1 MQNYQTRSA
10 VLFIVFNRPEPTNR
24 VFEKIREAR
33 PARLYVAADG
43 PRSLKTGE
51 DILCTETREIITKVD
66 WPCEVKTL
74 FQPVNL
80 GCRDAVSTA
89 ISWFFDNEE
98 EGIILE
104 DDCLPA
110 SSFFY
115 YCDEMLNRYRTDDRV
130 RHIGG
135 SNLQQGNTWGEH
147 SYYFSNMTH
156 VWGWASWRRV
166 WKDYDKTLSR
176 YQEAEVKQQL
186 INIFNDEMIAADW
199 TSIFTRVKNGE
210 INTWDYQ
217 LAFLNFFNNSLSVIP
232 NQNLISN
239 IGFGVDATH
248 TFDTANYNSNIP
260 VQELTTITHPIYMVP
275 EKRADFFTM
284 DKDLNI
290 LHRKRRYNK
299 PKRRFKRWLKS
310 LVSGTTAT
318 QQQ

>member
-1 MQNYQTRSA
+1 MQNYHTQSP
-10 VLFIVFNRPEPTNR
+10 VLFIIFNRPEPASK
-24 VFEKIREAR
+24 VFEKIRDAQ
-33 PARLYVAADG
+33 PPRLYVAADG
-43 PRSLKTGE
+43 PRSAKTGE
-51 DILCTETREIITKVD
+51 AELCEETRAIINRVD

-89 ISWFFDNEE
+89 ITWFFDNEE

-110 SSFFY
+110 NSFFY
-115 YCDEMLNRYRTDDRV
+115 FCDEMLTRYRDDERV

-135 SNLQQGNTWGEH
+135 SNLQQGNKWGPAT
-147 SYYFSNMTH
+147 YYYSNMTH

-176 YQEAEVKQQL
+176 YHEKEVKQKL
-186 INIFNDEMIAADW
+186 VDIFNDEMVAADW

-210 INTWDYQ
+210 IDTWDYQ

-239 IGFGVDATH
+239 IGFGVNATH
-248 TFDTANYNSNIP
+248 THDGANENANIP
-260 VQELTTITHPIYMVP
+260 LHELTGIVHPVYMVP
-275 EKRADFFTM
+275 QKQADFFTI
-284 DKDLNI
+284 DRDFHI
-290 LHRKRRYNK
+290 TRRRRRYNK
-299 PKRRFKRWLKS
+299 PKRRFARWVKS
-310 LVSGTTAT
+310 LISGKTAN
-318 QQQ
+318 